1 MRANVQTDRETG
13 VVVFTFFADPGDF
26 TLDMTEN
33 ENAILRMPPKAPADM
48 LRSLAVLVTAA
59 ERKAYL
65 DAKTARPLL
74 VLPNGGAVT
83 R

>member
-1 MRANVQTDRETG
+1 MRATVQTDKESG
-13 VVVFTFFADPGDF
+13 VVVFTFVADPGDF
-26 TLDMTEN
+26 TLDMTKN
-33 ENAILRMPPKAPADM
+33 EREILQMRPEAPADM
-48 LRSLAVLVTAA
+48 LRSLSVLVTAA

-65 DAKTARPLL
+65 DTKTARPLL